1 MRAWPYP
8 PVPTLDFS
16 SPGLRLY
23 DTATDEIRPTA
34 VGDTARIYVCGITPY
49 DATHMGH
56 AATYVAFDLINRFWR
71 GSGHNVNYV
80 QNVTDI
86 DDPLLE
92 RAVANDQD
100 WRQLADGETEAF
112 RDDMFALRVIPP
124 DHYIGAV
131 ESIPGIVD
139 SIQQLQRRGLVYEVD
154 DDLYF
159 DISREPRFGSVAN
172 LSRDVMLE
180 LFADRGGDPQRP
192 GKRDPL
198 DPLLWQSARPGEPC
212 WSSEIGNGRPGWHVE
227 CTAIAGEFL
236 GQPFDVQGG
245 GSDLTF
251 PHHEMCAA
259 LGMAADDV
267 WPFARLY
274 VHSGMVGYLGQKM
287 SKSEGNL
294 VLVRNL
300 RDEGRDPMAVRLA
313 LLQHHYRDDWEWHD
327 SDLTEAES
335 RMREWRSAAAL
346 NAGPSA
352 TQVCEDIRLAL
363 SDDLGAPAA
372 VAAVDE
378 WVATALRRGG
388 SDPDS
393 PGLLFTTV
401 DALLGVTV

>member
-1 MRAWPYP
+1 MRAWPCP
-8 PVPTLDFS
+8 PVPSLDFA
-16 SPGLRLY
+16 SPSLRLY
-23 DTATDEIRPTA
+23 DTATDEVRPTA
-34 VGDTARIYVCGITPY
+34 VGDCARIYVCGITPY

-71 GSGHNVNYV
+71 GGGHKVNYV

-92 RAVANDQD
+92 RAFSNDQD

-131 ESIPGIVD
+131 ESIPVIVD
-139 SIQQLQRRGLVYEVD
+139 SIQQLQKRGLVYEVD
-154 DDLYF
+154 GDLYF
-159 DISREPRFGSVAN
+159 DIDRESHFGSVAN
-172 LSRDVMLE
+172 LSRGKMLE
-180 LFADRGGDPQRP
+180 LFAERGGDPQRA

-198 DPLLWQSARPGEPC
+198 DPLLWQAHRAGEPS
-212 WSSEIGNGRPGWHVE
+212 WSTDLGRGRPGWHVE
-227 CTAIAGEFL
+227 CTAIADEFL

-245 GSDLTF
+245 GSDLAF

-259 LGMAADDV
+259 LGIAADDV

-274 VHSGMVGYLGQKM
+274 VHTGMVGYLGQKM

-313 LLQHHYRDDWEWHD
+313 LLRHHYRDDWEWHE
-327 SDLTEAES
+327 SDLVAAES
-335 RMREWRSAAAL
+335 QLRDWRTAAAL
-346 NAGPSA
+346 PAGPSA

-363 SDDLGAPAA
+363 ADDLGAPNAL
-372 VAAVDE
+372 AAVDD

-388 SDPDS
+388 SDLGS
-393 PGLLFTTV
+393 PGELFTTV

>member
-1 MRAWPYP
+1 
-8 PVPTLDFS
+8 
-16 SPGLRLY
+16 
-23 DTATDEIRPTA
+23 
-34 VGDTARIYVCGITPY
+34 
-49 DATHMGH
+49 MGH

-71 GSGHNVNYV
+71 GGGHKVNYV

-92 RAVANDQD
+92 RAFSNDQD

-131 ESIPGIVD
+131 ESIPVIVD
-139 SIQQLQRRGLVYEVD
+139 SIQQLQKRGLVYEVD
-154 DDLYF
+154 GDLYF
-159 DISREPRFGSVAN
+159 DIDRESHFGSVAN
-172 LSRDVMLE
+172 LSRGKMLE
-180 LFADRGGDPQRP
+180 LFAERGGDPQRA

-198 DPLLWQSARPGEPC
+198 DPLLWQAHRAGEPS
-212 WSSEIGNGRPGWHVE
+212 WSTDLGRGRPGWHVE
-227 CTAIAGEFL
+227 CTAIADEFL

-245 GSDLTF
+245 GSDLAF

-259 LGMAADDV
+259 LGIAADDV

-274 VHSGMVGYLGQKM
+274 VHTGMVGYLGQKM

-313 LLQHHYRDDWEWHD
+313 LLRHHYRDDWEWHE
-327 SDLTEAES
+327 SDLVAAES
-335 RMREWRSAAAL
+335 QLRDWRAAAAL
-346 NAGPSA
+346 PAGPSA

-363 SDDLGAPAA
+363 ADDLGAPNAL
-372 VAAVDE
+372 AAVDD

-388 SDPDS
+388 SDLGS
-393 PGLLFTTV
+393 PGELFTTV